1 MNWKGRKMFSSAV
14 DMQSGGSVPYPSYQ
28 QGDLVMPAPL
38 FEEGDQDINMALNT
52 MASTTSPSV
61 SDVKETVSI
70 GPSME
75 DQMTM
80 DQGPGLDSVKE
91 KYQNIAR
98 QFAKN
103 LSEQGG
109 TMDLFMKQANKIE
122 IAYSNEVEK
131 MGEEVVVGDEL
142 LTPDFMQEIQMIFSD
157 DIPQM
162 QPGGVVPSSITKEQ
176 AQAQIDNLG
185 YGNRFTAEQWMGLSE
200 EDREKWTRLG
210 PAINTQSGQKDT
222 QMVMD
227 RIDQILQARQKLAPQ
242 MAYAKP
248 TKQGGI
254 LGFATQF
261 NETKALE
268 AAAKDKSYADALN
281 AIRYGAGATAGAGG
295 KIPAAVVEDLYGIDT
310 MDKTWEEFMTIRSK
324 GDDDFNMFDEIDNY
338 LNLYGKLPKQI
349 EKTIGADVMKN
360 IKSGGTIRPT
370 DFYTYYNLVKPGII
384 KEWNA
389 LPDGE
394 EMGRFVKRQD
404 NTPIPP
410 ELIFQTAVERWQALP

>member
-14 DMQSGGSVPYPSYQ
+14 NMVGGGSVPYPGYLT
-28 QGDLVMPAPL
+28 GDLVTPTL

-61 SDVKETVSI
+61 NDVKETVSI

-75 DQMTM
+75 DQMTT
-80 DQGPGLDSVKE
+80 DQGPSLDSVKE

-162 QPGGVVPSSITKEQ
+162 QPGGVVPGSITKEQ

-200 EDREKWTRLG
+200 EDREKWTRLA

-227 RIDQILQARQKLAPQ
+227 RIDQILQERQKLAPQ

-268 AAAKDKSYADALN
+268 AAAKDKAYADALN
-281 AIRYGAGATAGAGG
+281 AIRYGAGTTAGASG
-295 KIPAAVVEDLYGIDT
+295 KIPAAVAQDLYGIDT
-310 MDKTWEEFMTIRSK
+310 LDKTWEEFMTLRSK
-324 GDDDFNMFDEIDNY
+324 GEDNFNMFDEIDGF
-338 LNLYGKLPKQI
+338 LSLYGKLPKQI
-349 EKTIGADVMKN
+349 EKTVGADVVKN
-360 IKSGGTIRPT
+360 INNRPT
-370 DFYTYYNLVKPGII
+370 DFYTFYNNMKQLII
-384 KEWNA
+384 NEWNA
-389 LPDGE
+389 LPRGQS
-394 EMGRFVKRQD
+394 MGRFTKKQS
-404 NTPIPP
+404 TSSIPP
-410 ELIFQTAVERWQALP
+410 ELIFQTIVERWQSLP

>member
-14 DMQSGGSVPYPSYQ
+14 NMVGGGSVPYPGYQ

-75 DQMTM
+75 DQMTT
-80 DQGPGLDSVKE
+80 DQGPSLDSVKE

-162 QPGGVVPSSITKEQ
+162 QPGGVVPGSITKEQ

-210 PAINTQSGQKDT
+210 PVLNTQSGQKDT

-227 RIDQILQARQKLAPQ
+227 RIDQILQERQKLAPQ

-268 AAAKDKSYADALN
+268 AAAKDKAYADALN
-281 AIRYGAGATAGAGG
+281 AIRYGAGATAGASG
-295 KIPAAVVEDLYGIDT
+295 KIPAAVAEDLYGIDT
-310 MDKTWEEFMTIRSK
+310 LDKTWEEFMTLRAK
-324 GDDDFNMFDEIDNY
+324 GEDDFNMFDEIDGF
-338 LNLYGKLPKQI
+338 LSLYGKLPKEI
-349 EKTIGADVMKN
+349 EKTVGADVVKN
-360 IKSGGTIRPT
+360 INNRPT
-370 DFYTYYNLVKPGII
+370 DFYTFYNNMKQLII
-384 KEWNA
+384 KEWND
-389 LPDGE
+389 LETGKS
-394 EMGRFVKRQD
+394 MGRFVKKQS
-404 NTPIPP
+404 TSTIPP
-410 ELIFQTAVERWQALP
+410 ELIFQTIVERWQSLS

>member
-14 DMQSGGSVPYPSYQ
+14 NMVGGGSVPYPGYLT
-28 QGDLVMPAPL
+28 GDLVTPTL

-75 DQMTM
+75 DQMTT
-80 DQGPGLDSVKE
+80 DQGPSLDSVKE

-162 QPGGVVPSSITKEQ
+162 QPGGVVPGSITKEQ

-200 EDREKWTRLG
+200 EDREKWTRLA

-222 QMVMD
+222 QMGMD
-227 RIDQILQARQKLAPQ
+227 RIDQILQERQKLAPQ

-268 AAAKDKSYADALN
+268 AAAKDKAYADALN

-310 MDKTWEEFMTIRSK
+310 LDKTWEEFMTIRSK
-324 GDDDFNMFDEIDNY
+324 GEDDFNMFDEIDNY
-338 LNLYGKLPKQI
+338 LTLYGKLPKQI
-349 EKTIGADVMKN
+349 EKTIGADVVKN

-394 EMGRFVKRQD
+394 EMGRFVKRRRPNQ
-404 NTPIPP
+404 IG
-410 ELIFQTAVERWQALP
+410 